1 MKPNI
6 INSFYS
12 TILDIA
18 RFTIAEIFY
27 LVKSDADDVSN
38 DKIFIYF
45 VNTFPMDQRITC
57 FSFGSMYSLV
67 GGVTTLIDLFL
78 FK

>member
-1 MKPNI
+1 MKPKI

-18 RFTIAEIFY
+18 RFTIAEIVY

-45 VNTFPMDQRITC
+45 VYTFPMDQRITC
-57 FSFGSMYSLV
+57 FSLGSMSSLG

-78 FK
+78 LK

>member
-38 DKIFIYF
+38 DK
-45 VNTFPMDQRITC
+45 
-57 FSFGSMYSLV
+57 YSYIL
-67 GGVTTLIDLFL
+67 
-78 FK
+78 